1 MVHGPI
7 TTIISVGVMPVK
19 EQTLVI
25 RLRDKLISVIAGQP
39 ELLRM
44 ALKVYGKIMEK

>member
-1 MVHGPI
+1 
-7 TTIISVGVMPVK
+7 MPVK
-19 EQTLVI
+19 EQTLLT
-25 RLRDKLISVIAGQP
+25 RLRDKLIFAIAERP